1 MFLLT
6 ACLEVNP
13 KPQNSYHLS
22 SVFREERLKCANG
35 NALGLLCTNSSGE
48 RQCTLKWERF
58 TNTGK
63 YTHRDWLARQTCVL
77 EVEDGASVKRYFCT
91 VYGYAGKVDLT
102 RVIGI
107 QKGNC
112 QPITERS

>member
-13 KPQNSYHLS
+13 NPQTSYYLS
-22 SVFREERLKCANG
+22 SAFREGLDCANG
-35 NALGLLCTNSSGE
+35 NALGVHCADSFGE

-63 YTHRDWLARQTCVL
+63 YTHMIGEPDKLVCSKLR
-77 EVEDGASVKRYFCT
+77 T
-91 VYGYAGKVDLT
+91 V
-102 RVIGI
+102 
-107 QKGNC
+107 
-112 QPITERS
+112 PP